1 MELEKPIHIL
11 DRILEQAMEEDFNS
25 PVTVEC
31 WQNGRLCIQET
42 VSEDSDQEDLL
53 MLDDQPWKSGDK
65 ILVRVISNDGRCK
78 EIEFQLISSKP
89 S

>member
-1 MELEKPIHIL
+1 MELLRPLEIL
-11 DRILEQAMEEDFNS
+11 DRILEQAMEEDFDS
-25 PVTVEC
+25 PITVEG

-42 VSEDSDQEDLL
+42 VDEDSEEGEVVIADE
-53 MLDDQPWKSGDK
+53 QPWKSGDM
-65 ILVRVISNDGRCK
+65 IVIRVTSNDGRCK